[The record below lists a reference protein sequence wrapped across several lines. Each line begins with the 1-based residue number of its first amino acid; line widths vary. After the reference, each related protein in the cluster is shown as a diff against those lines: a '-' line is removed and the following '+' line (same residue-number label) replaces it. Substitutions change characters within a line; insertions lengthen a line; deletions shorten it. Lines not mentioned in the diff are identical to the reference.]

1 MLTRLCHT
9 QYYIK
14 LESSYILSLK
24 KINSNWI
31 TDKIQL
37 SINQLASPIQSQ
49 KKGGGGFNPDATQ
62 N

>member
-49 KKGGGGFNPDATQ
+49 KKGGGGV
-62 N
+62 